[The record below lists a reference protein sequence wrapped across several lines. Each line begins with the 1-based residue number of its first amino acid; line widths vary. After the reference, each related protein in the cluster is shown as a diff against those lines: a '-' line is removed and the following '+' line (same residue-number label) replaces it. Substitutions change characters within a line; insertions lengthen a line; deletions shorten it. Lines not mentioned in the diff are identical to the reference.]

1 MSILVVDDSS
11 ESRALLMQFLQTA
24 GHEECIGLES
34 ADMVFNYLGLKEPS
48 QCHTAPDLILMDV
61 LMPDINGLE
70 ACKTIKGTERLHDI
84 PIIMITAKSEAA
96 ILQQAFSVGANDY
109 ITKPV
114 NRMELLA
121 RTNSALALKQE
132 MDRRKL
138 REREL
143 QESNV
148 ALQQALK
155 EVKVLRGF
163 IPICAS
169 CKKIRNDQGAWQLLE
184 EYLYE
189 HSEAEFSHGICSDCM
204 ERLYPGV

>member
-1 MSILVVDDSS
+1 
-11 ESRALLMQFLQTA
+11 
-24 GHEECIGLES
+24 
-34 ADMVFNYLGLKEPS
+34 
-48 QCHTAPDLILMDV
+48 
-61 LMPDINGLE
+61 MPDINGLE